1 MSKNMEEIT
10 RVQFEKFVKLR
21 RTGMINMTD
30 IVQGSKLIRES
41 EDVYETIM
49 WNYEELEEKFKKEEN
64 ND

>member
-1 MSKNMEEIT
+1 MEEIT

-49 WNYEELEEKFKKEEN
+49 WNYKELEEKYKKEEQ
-64 ND
+64 

>member
-49 WNYEELEEKFKKEEN
+49 WNYKELEEKFKKEEQ
-64 ND
+64 